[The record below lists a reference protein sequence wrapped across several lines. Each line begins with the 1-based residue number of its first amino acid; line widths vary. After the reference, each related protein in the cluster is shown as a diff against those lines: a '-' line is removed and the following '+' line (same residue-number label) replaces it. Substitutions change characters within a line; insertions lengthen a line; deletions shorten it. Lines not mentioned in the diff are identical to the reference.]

1 MWLLLL
7 TAKMKNKMV
16 TKMKFNLEN
25 KVVNKLK
32 DLNFYFKNIL
42 LLLLLTS
49 LIFTA
54 SAAPVRA
61 ADNLNTAVKEAV
73 DKLTSNL
80 FMEIGANQE
89 YKIAVADFL
98 NQNNRKTRLGNFI
111 SENITVTLINESSSN
126 VRVLERQRLNSI
138 LEEQD
143 RMISGVLKQ
152 ETSEKIGELLG
163 ADSIIIGKYYNI
175 KKDIHLIA
183 KLVSIK
189 TGYIHSAV
197 KLKLRK
203 DEVISSMLGESY
215 IERTMN

>member
-1 MWLLLL
+1 
-7 TAKMKNKMV
+7 MKNKMS
-16 TKMKFNLEN
+16 
-25 KVVNKLK
+25 NKLK
-32 DLNFYFKNIL
+32 NLILIL
-42 LLLLLTS
+42 LLTTF
-49 LIFTA
+49 IFTA
-54 SAAPVRA
+54 PAAPARA
-61 ADNLNTAVKEAV
+61 ADNLNTAVNTAV

-80 FMEIGANQE
+80 FMELGVDEE

-98 NQNNRKTRLGNFI
+98 NQNNRKTRLGAFI

-126 VRVLERQRLNSI
+126 IKVLERQRLNSV

-203 DEVISSMLGESY
+203 DGVISSMLGESY